1 DAEKN
6 TLDTGTLGFSDISN
20 EADYKTAHQGI
31 GVSSGA
37 SMGGQFAG
45 NMANTLLAGA
55 GGSGHA
61 EGTTQSAVSA
71 GTIVVRDGASQ
82 QQDVTTLSRDA
93 AGANDSISPIF
104 NKEKEQQRLQMAQ
117 LIGEVGAQAGDIART
132 EGQIRATNA
141 GKAEL
146 AAKGIKEPG
155 ENATKEDWANY
166 NKALTETSGY
176 KTAQQQWGTGSAIQ
190 QGIQAATAAVQ
201 GLAGGDLKAALAGA
215 SAPYIAEVI
224 KQYAPDETSRVMA
237 HAAVAGVIA
246 AAQGNS
252 AAAGAAGA
260 ATTAAMG
267 EAIKNALYGDVPV
280 SQLSEEQKQT
290 LVALGSLAAGLAGG
304 LAGDGTADVVAGAQ
318 AGQNEISNNMT
329 SLGMLQMMQAKS
341 LLDAAAVAEAGQGG
355 ANEQAALALTK
366 AVKKGLDAACLANTS
381 CVVIAIAKAQNQQHA
396 DGTGS
401 KTETVPVNDDL
412 TGGKLVNPV
421 QDESK
426 GTSLITPDQSGD
438 QGASNTGNT
447 DGAPGTGGNTTVTPI
462 PEQNKDDLA
471 YSSETQLGRGSTGRT
486 EANSLQEKLAIEQ
499 ALSNPEA
506 GRQLPIPMTD
516 KRWPREDGWVKMA
529 QNINGVEIHYVRNT
543 NTGQV
548 DDFKFK

>member
-1 DAEKN
+1 
-6 TLDTGTLGFSDISN
+6 
-20 EADYKTAHQGI
+20 
-31 GVSSGA
+31 
-37 SMGGQFAG
+37 M
-45 NMANTLLAGA
+45 
-55 GGSGHA
+55 
-61 EGTTQSAVSA
+61 
-71 GTIVVRDGASQ
+71 VRDRASQ
-82 QQDVTTLSRDA
+82 QQDVAALSRDA
-93 AGANDSISPIF
+93 AGANVSISPIF
-104 NKEKEQQRLQMAQ
+104 NKEKEQQRLQTAQ

-132 EGQIRATNA
+132 QGDINGLEKARADNKNIKVPDANASEKDRENYLAKLRAT
-141 GKAEL
+141 
-146 AAKGIKEPG
+146 P
-155 ENATKEDWANY
+155 T
-166 NKALTETSGY
+166 Y
-176 KTAQQQWGTGSAIQ
+176 KNEMLNWGTGSAVQ
-190 QGIQAATAAVQ
+190 QGIQAATAAIQ
-201 GLAGGDLKAALAGA
+201 GLAGGNIGAALAGA

-224 KQYAPDETSRVMA
+224 KQYAPDEASRVMA

-246 AAQGNS
+246 AAEGNS

-260 ATTAAMG
+260 ATTALMG

-280 SQLSEEQKQT
+280 NQLSEQQKQT
-290 LVALGSLAAGLAGG
+290 LVALGTLAAGLAGG
-304 LAGDGTADVVAGAQ
+304 VAGDSTGSAMTGAQ

-471 YSSETQLGRGSTGRT
+471 YLALKGKEAQEAAGKLGFDRRIP
-486 EANSLQEKLAIEQ
+486 AQKAPFNSHGQPVYYDGKNYITPDID
-499 ALSNPEA
+499 SHNV
-506 GRQLPIPMTD
+506 T
-516 KRWPREDGWVKMA
+516 DGWKMF
-529 QNINGVEIHYVRNT
+529 NSKGKRIGTYDSELNRIK
-543 NTGQV
+543 
-548 DDFKFK
+548 D